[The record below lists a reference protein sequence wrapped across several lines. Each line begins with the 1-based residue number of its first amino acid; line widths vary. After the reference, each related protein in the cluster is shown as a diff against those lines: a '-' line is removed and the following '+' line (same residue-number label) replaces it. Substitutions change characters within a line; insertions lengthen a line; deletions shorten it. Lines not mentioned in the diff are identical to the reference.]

1 MNHKKRTS
9 SQSAILIAVIGA
21 MLLVGLGIGY
31 QIGIN
36 RSKQPATAA
45 TPAPLA
51 SPKQALPSSPAP
63 ENTPAKG
70 LSPEQ
75 LAAAKGLPAT
85 LSDPTGDYKLIAVI
99 EGTDANRKL
108 TSRLQVV
115 GSQRQRLLSLSR
127 QYDQTPASSLQQ
139 RELIAGEI
147 LQARRTLTQNLEHMA
162 KNYGYS
168 LNFNYRLIPH
178 AASLLL
184 ISSAGDTTPS
194 STLAHQFENAAS
206 YEHFQ
211 KLRDEYL
218 LLGLKQS
225 SAPPANPAIPT
236 LPAPDTP
243 DESTVVP
250 PPVTESNSPTE
261 TEARESNQ
269 PDQAPASLPAAAK
282 PSADMLA
289 LKAKLMEQYNYDPTK
304 NHQLNFE
311 KTALYARPGQQ

>member
-1 MNHKKRTS
+1 
-9 SQSAILIAVIGA
+9 
-21 MLLVGLGIGY
+21 MLLVALVIGY
-31 QIGIN
+31 QIGMN
-36 RSKQPATAA
+36 RSNQPTPGA
-45 TPAPLA
+45 TPEPLA
-51 SPKQALPSSPAP
+51 SLKQALASSPPP
-63 ENTPAKG
+63 ENPPTKG
-70 LSPEQ
+70 LSPKQ

-85 LSDPTGDYKLIAVI
+85 LSDPAGDYKLIAVI

-147 LQARRTLTQNLEHMA
+147 LQARRTLTQNLEYMA

-194 STLAHQFENAAS
+194 STLVHQFENAAS

-225 SAPPANPAIPT
+225 SAPPTSPAIPT
-236 LPAPDTP
+236 FPKPDTP
-243 DESTVVP
+243 NESTGAP
-250 PPVTESNSPTE
+250 PSVTDTNSPPN
-261 TEARESNQ
+261 TEAGESDQ
-269 PDQAPASLPAAAK
+269 PDQAPASLPAPPK

-289 LKAKLMEQYNYDPTK
+289 LKAKLMEQYDYDPTR

-311 KTALYARPGQQ
+311 KTALYARPRQQ